1 MPDAKYTERMSKDRT
16 RYDVFRDKG
25 YLTLTE
31 GDIVDYFYVKEWV
44 VDFCSKYNVLQIGFD
59 KWNASHFAQDLMN
72 DGYPMLEIPQS
83 ITQLSEPTKKF
94 REAVYEGKVL
104 QMGDSMLK
112 WALNNAILKL
122 DQQENVMIGKQVS
135 KDRIDPIA
143 AVINAFS
150 RAMYDDLTV
159 DLNTYIMSDNF
170 SF

>member
-1 MPDAKYTERMSKDRT
+1 M
-16 RYDVFRDKG
+16 
-25 YLTLTE
+25 
-31 GDIVDYFYVKEWV
+31 
-44 VDFCSKYNVLQIGFD
+44 
-59 KWNASHFAQDLMN
+59 
-72 DGYPMLEIPQS
+72 
-83 ITQLSEPTKKF
+83 
-94 REAVYEGKVL
+94 L

>member
-1 MPDAKYTERMSKDRT
+1 
-16 RYDVFRDKG
+16 
-25 YLTLTE
+25 
-31 GDIVDYFYVKEWV
+31 
-44 VDFCSKYNVLQIGFD
+44 
-59 KWNASHFAQDLMN
+59 
-72 DGYPMLEIPQS
+72 
-83 ITQLSEPTKKF
+83 
-94 REAVYEGKVL
+94 
-104 QMGDSMLK
+104 MGDSMLK

-159 DLNTYIMSDNF
+159 DLNTHIMSDNF

>member
-1 MPDAKYTERMSKDRT
+1 M
-16 RYDVFRDKG
+16 
-25 YLTLTE
+25 
-31 GDIVDYFYVKEWV
+31 
-44 VDFCSKYNVLQIGFD
+44 
-59 KWNASHFAQDLMN
+59 
-72 DGYPMLEIPQS
+72 
-83 ITQLSEPTKKF
+83 
-94 REAVYEGKVL
+94 L
-104 QMGDSMLK
+104 QMGDSMFK

-135 KDRIDPIA
+135 KDRIDAIA

>member
-1 MPDAKYTERMSKDRT
+1 
-16 RYDVFRDKG
+16 
-25 YLTLTE
+25 
-31 GDIVDYFYVKEWV
+31 
-44 VDFCSKYNVLQIGFD
+44 
-59 KWNASHFAQDLMN
+59 
-72 DGYPMLEIPQS
+72 
-83 ITQLSEPTKKF
+83 
-94 REAVYEGKVL
+94 
-104 QMGDSMLK
+104 MGDSMLK